1 MRRFVVWSKEK
12 FGTDR
17 VDAEDKKL
25 NTQNKSVKIFWK
37 RIFLLI
43 FTVIFNCFAL
53 NFYSYYSD
61 LYFIMQCIF
70 TCPKTLIIS
79 KKIRSHYYFMLNV
92 LIFIR
97 AAFLFNK
104 EFIQMGRFQ
113 VTLLTVIW
121 KRYFTK
127 KWKSHIRI
135 ILDISNKVKNTTKQN
150 PQLSLLHF
158 VCAMYFRK
166 KLFKIGSE
174 DFWRVIFKSFPV
186 NLGSA

>member
-1 MRRFVVWSKEK
+1 
-12 FGTDR
+12 
-17 VDAEDKKL
+17 
-25 NTQNKSVKIFWK
+25 
-37 RIFLLI
+37 
-43 FTVIFNCFAL
+43 
-53 NFYSYYSD
+53 
-61 LYFIMQCIF
+61 
-70 TCPKTLIIS
+70 
-79 KKIRSHYYFMLNV
+79 MLNV
-92 LIFIR
+92 LIYIR

-113 VTLLTVIW
+113 VALLTVIW

-186 NLGSA
+186 NLASA